1 MNNTIPVEDLYAAS
15 FLLANGAELLNHER
29 RFGYSTFYFE
39 AGERTD
45 KLIEQYLTDTA
56 FMEFANAIRRLK
68 SLMYNEQKGLNTLLS
83 NSTNVKSAKGRTTA

>member
-1 MNNTIPVEDLYAAS
+1 MNNTIPVEDLYAAG
-15 FLLANGAELLNHER
+15 FLLAHGIELKEHAR

-39 AGERTD
+39 AGEQTD
-45 KLIEQYLTDTA
+45 KLIEQYLTDTT

-68 SLMYNEQKGLNTLLS
+68 SLMYSEPKGLNTPLS